1 MFESYS
7 EALAWFDRAQN
18 KGAGRR
24 VHHRMRMFQDGDKL
38 RMEHDRVPFCIF
50 NPDNTITYVMPV
62 DRLMNRSS
70 SLTQLA
76 HGVAPIGLVRKRT
89 GVYRLW
95 TGARRNSRYYDRFQ
109 APKYNYYEGVS
120 FDLATLT
127 CLNPKADPASRVI
140 PEMRRVWL
148 AHLREFKKQVQL
160 RRKLGVLEAIIPTA
174 PNHVPRNVAYETLLA
189 ALRSKTVTTAQL
201 AILVGFVISTSLW
214 FSTPTAAQAA
224 EHIHALCTS
233 TFSMKLRQD
242 FGVFEED

>member
-18 KGAGRR
+18 KDVGRP

-38 RMEHDRVPFCIF
+38 RVEHDRAPFCVF
-50 NPDNTITYVMPV
+50 NPDNTLTYVMPV
-62 DRLMNRSS
+62 DRLMQCSS

-76 HGVAPIGLVRKRT
+76 HGVAPIGLARKRT
-89 GVYRLW
+89 GVYQLW
-95 TGARRNSRYYDRFQ
+95 TGARRNARYYDMFQ

-127 CLNPKADPASRVI
+127 CLNPKADPAARVI

-160 RRKLGVLEAIIPTA
+160 RQKLGVLEAIIPTV
-174 PNHVPRNVAYETLLA
+174 PKYVPRNVAYETLRA

-201 AILVGFVISTSLW
+201 AILAGFVICTALW
-214 FSTPTAAQAA
+214 FGTPTAAQVA
-224 EHIHALCTS
+224 EHICTLCTS
-233 TFSMKLRQD
+233 TFSMRLRQD